1 MEYSKLTADEFEEQM
16 SIVDDRRIFR
26 IAEAIRRGYS
36 YEKIHQITM
45 IDPWFIDK
53 IAILVEM
60 RDTSENRRTYS

>member
-1 MEYSKLTADEFEEQM
+1 M

-53 IAILVEM
+53 IAILC
-60 RDTSENRRTYS
+60 RDGDTSENRRTYS